1 MREVAHLSAVLAPE
15 GWCFASSAPIHS
27 GDPGRFNALFGRDSL
42 ITALQLLEVRP
53 EVARCTLRALA
64 ALQGRVDDPFTDEEP
79 GKIVH
84 EYWPHGAERFAGG
97 GWPVRD
103 GRLRY
108 YGSAD
113 STCWFLVVLA
123 ALGDHGLS
131 RELERVWRAAGG
143 WLRRALDLGG
153 GFVRYGPRDG
163 GGLMQQGWRDSSD
176 PVQPETKGSGILR
189 EDGSLPLAPLADADT
204 QAVALVALRALAL
217 LSGDAGYRR
226 EAEDLRARIDAG
238 FGPETMA
245 IEADGREV
253 RGAGSQQGWLLWA
266 GALGPKAGAAAAE
279 RLCRKDVL
287 SSFGLRTLAE
297 GHPQHD
303 PDAYHRGAVWPFDS
317 WLGWGGLRAAG
328 READAERVRR
338 GVLDAL
344 ARLGDPV
351 ECYAVGPDGPRGI
364 SSANR
369 VQAWTVGAAFALEQ
383 HRDGRAQSL
392 FA

>member
-1 MREVAHLSAVLAPE
+1 MREVDHLSAVLAPE
-15 GWCFASSAPIHS
+15 GWCFASSGPVDS
-27 GDPGRFNALFGRDSL
+27 RDPGRFNALFGRDSL
-42 ITALQLLEVRP
+42 ITALQLLEARP
-53 EVARCTLRALA
+53 EVARSTLRALA

-84 EYWPHGAERFAGG
+84 EYWPHGAERFADS

-103 GRLRY
+103 GQLRY

-131 RELERVWRAAGG
+131 RELEAAWRAADS
-143 WLRRALDLGG
+143 WLRRALELGG

-176 PVQPETKGSGILR
+176 PVHPETKGSGILR
-189 EDGSLPLAPLADADT
+189 EGGSLPLAPLADADT

-217 LSGDAGYRR
+217 LSGESGHRH
-226 EAEDLRARIDAG
+226 EAEDLRARIDAS

-266 GALGPKAGAAAAE
+266 GALGPEASAAAAE
-279 RLCRKDVL
+279 RLCRPDVM
-287 SSFGLRTLAE
+287 SSSGYGRWPRGTPSTTRTPTTAERFGPSTR
-297 GHPQHD
+297 
-303 PDAYHRGAVWPFDS
+303 
-317 WLGWGGLRAAG
+317 GWGGAG
-328 READAERVRR
+328 
-338 GVLDAL
+338 
-344 ARLGDPV
+344 
-351 ECYAVGPDGPRGI
+351 CGPRGERPTPSACAAVCSTRWRGSAI
-364 SSANR
+364 PSSA
-369 VQAWTVGAAFALEQ
+369 TPSGPT
-383 HRDGRAQSL
+383 GRG
-392 FA
+392 